1 MIYGAAAP
9 KASKLNFDQF
19 NTALLKLGFIF
30 PREQG
35 KALFDLLDMNHDGIL
50 DLMDWK
56 GQMPELGMTGALS
69 KIKDIIFK
77 KNLKADDV
85 LKRMNYSR
93 E

>member
-1 MIYGAAAP
+1 
-9 KASKLNFDQF
+9 
-19 NTALLKLGFIF
+19 
-30 PREQG
+30 
-35 KALFDLLDMNHDGIL
+35 MNHDGIL

-56 GQMPELGMTGALS
+56 GQMPELGMTGALA